1 MYGIA
6 WTPARLRLADPVWV
20 YVLLAFAG
28 AWGIELLLVA
38 TGVRLTGPIAALW
51 LILVSIIPGAAAVI
65 AARLDPTRDQWHDL
79 TRRTRT
85 WRVGAAWYGIAIG
98 LPLVTVLIAAAA
110 SVVIGIGLT
119 WQPAILATIPL
130 ILAANF
136 AEETGWR
143 GFALPALLGR
153 MGALRASLLLGLIWF
168 IWHVPVQLL
177 LPGED
182 KGLVLLALFMQ
193 LTGLSIVLTWLSLR
207 GRGAVLLVAVAHAS
221 FNVAGNALPLVRV
234 ESQLLLGAACLV
246 VAGVVASTV
255 RRRDF
260 GISLRT
266 S

>member
-6 WTPARLRLADPVWV
+6 WTPAR
-20 YVLLAFAG
+20 
-28 AWGIELLLVA
+28 
-38 TGVRLTGPIAALW
+38 
-51 LILVSIIPGAAAVI
+51 
-65 AARLDPTRDQWHDL
+65 
-79 TRRTRT
+79 
-85 WRVGAAWYGIAIG
+85 
-98 LPLVTVLIAAAA
+98 
-110 SVVIGIGLT
+110 
-119 WQPAILATIPL
+119 
-130 ILAANF
+130 
-136 AEETGWR
+136 
-143 GFALPALLGR
+143 
-153 MGALRASLLLGLIWF
+153 
-168 IWHVPVQLL
+168 L

-255 RRRDF
+255 GRRDF